1 MTGSLQ
7 RQTLQTNDADRARLW
22 VGGLLAA
29 GLHALIA
36 FGLPKAIVTPAEF
49 SMQAKAESVEVELI
63 EAQQAEST
71 PPELPAPPPP
81 PVPIPETPPPTPMPP
96 PAVKEVVP
104 DPPLQPPPLPK
115 EETLA
120 KVEEKPVPPPE
131 SKPAPPPQSTPKP
144 APSKPVKP
152 PSTTASAAAS
162 NKSPGPATQTG
173 ASGTTSKPSALYNPP
188 PSYPSESKHANEE
201 GSVLLSVQ
209 VNAAGRADTVT
220 ISKSSGFHRL
230 DRAASEAV
238 RRWKFKPATR
248 DGEPIA
254 TIVDVPIVFRLKQ

>member
-22 VGGLLAA
+22 AGGLLAA

-36 FGLPKAIVTPAEF
+36 FGLPKAIVTQAEF
-49 SMQAKAESVEVELI
+49 SMQAPAENIEVELI

-81 PVPIPETPPPTPMPP
+81 ITVPETPPPVPMPAP
-96 PAVKEVVP
+96 VVKEIIP
-104 DPPLQPPPLPK
+104 DPPLPPPPLPK

-120 KVEEKPVPPPE
+120 KVEEQPAPPPE
-131 SKPAPPPQSTPKP
+131 PKPAPPPQTTPKP
-144 APSKPVKP
+144 APPKPVKA
-152 PSTTASAAAS
+152 PSATESNAAS

-188 PSYPSESKHANEE
+188 PSYRSESKRAKEE
-201 GSVLLSVQ
+201 GSLLLSVQ
-209 VNAAGRADTVT
+209 VNASGRADTVT
-220 ISKSSGFHRL
+220 ISKSSGYQSL

-248 DGEPIA
+248 NGEPIA